1 MNKKCILAALAVTLA
16 LSGCANVSEYRPM
29 IDVKGGDGAKY
40 EQDLS
45 ECRAYAQ
52 RINPQSEAIIGA
64 VIGALLVAGS
74 VALALDSGDY
84 LGRSAGVGAFAGAAK
99 GGGNAVA
106 AQRKAVHQ
114 CLRGRGYSV
123 LQ

>member
-29 IDVKGGDGAKY
+29 IDVKGVDGAKY

-84 LGRSAGVGAFAGAAK
+84 LGVGAFAGAAK